1 MRNQAKTCL
10 QMILLLSLCLTCF
23 YSPIAGHHTSRTYAA
38 DAAATQPSKDNS
50 VKKRASTTKKQ
61 SRPKSGL
68 QRKTK
73 KRAPRRTVQR
83 QSAVMSWDS
92 LKRKFPT
99 VFMTNGSR
107 DQKKVAL
114 TFDDAPDPRFTPAI
128 LDVLAQY
135 EVCATFFVVGDRAAK
150 HPELVARI
158 MREGHIIGNHS
169 FNHSVFS
176 TLSMYQFE
184 QQIWRTDGIIQKIV
198 GVSPTLIRPPYGE
211 LLFKQVSW
219 GKENGFTIVNW
230 DVDSED
236 WKKNPSSARVLANI
250 KRTLQPGSIVLQH
263 AGGGEGQDLSGTIEA
278 LPILIEQLQDKGY
291 DLVTLPELLGKHPY
305 R

>member
-1 MRNQAKTCL
+1 
-10 QMILLLSLCLTCF
+10 
-23 YSPIAGHHTSRTYAA
+23 
-38 DAAATQPSKDNS
+38 
-50 VKKRASTTKKQ
+50 
-61 SRPKSGL
+61 
-68 QRKTK
+68 
-73 KRAPRRTVQR
+73 
-83 QSAVMSWDS
+83 MSWDT
-92 LKRKFPT
+92 LKRKFPS
-99 VFMTNGSR
+99 VFMTNGAR

-114 TFDDAPDPRFTPAI
+114 TFDDAPDPRYTPAI

-150 HPELVARI
+150 HPDLVARM

-169 FNHSVFS
+169 FNHAVFS

-184 QQIWRTDGIIQKIV
+184 QQIWKTDGIIQKII
-198 GVSPTLIRPPYGE
+198 GVSPTLIRPPYGD
-211 LLFKQVSW
+211 LLSKQVSW

-263 AGGGEGQDLSGTIEA
+263 AGGGEGQDLSGTIQA
-278 LPILIEQLQDKGY
+278 LPLLIEQLQSNGY
-291 DLVTLPELLGKHPY
+291 DLVTLPELLGKEPY

>member
-1 MRNQAKTCL
+1 M
-10 QMILLLSLCLTCF
+10 
-23 YSPIAGHHTSRTYAA
+23 
-38 DAAATQPSKDNS
+38 
-50 VKKRASTTKKQ
+50 
-61 SRPKSGL
+61 
-68 QRKTK
+68 
-73 KRAPRRTVQR
+73 
-83 QSAVMSWDS
+83 
-92 LKRKFPT
+92 KRKFPS
-99 VFMTNGSR
+99 VFMTNGAR

-114 TFDDAPDPRFTPAI
+114 TFDDAPDPRYTPAI

-150 HPELVARI
+150 HPDLVARM

-169 FNHSVFS
+169 FNHAVFS

-184 QQIWRTDGIIQKIV
+184 QQIWKTDGIIQKII
-198 GVSPTLIRPPYGE
+198 GVSPTLIRPPYGD
-211 LLFKQVSW
+211 LLSKQVSW

-263 AGGGEGQDLSGTIEA
+263 AGGGEGQDLSGTIQA
-278 LPILIEQLQDKGY
+278 LPLLIEQLQSNGY
-291 DLVTLPELLGKHPY
+291 DLVTLPELLGKEPY